1 VTASGC
7 NCSILHILGR
17 CGSDTFE
24 IVETKNERVPMNVA
38 WIIVGVGI
46 VGFLAKRIA
55 WSGTRDGQSDLGFV
69 SQQWLAEHRLSQIS
83 DPQR

>member
-1 VTASGC
+1 
-7 NCSILHILGR
+7 
-17 CGSDTFE
+17 
-24 IVETKNERVPMNVA
+24 MNVV

-55 WSGTRDGQSDLGFV
+55 WSGKRAGQSDLGFV
-69 SQQWLAEHRLSQIS
+69 SQQWLAEHRLSHIS

>member
-1 VTASGC
+1 
-7 NCSILHILGR
+7 
-17 CGSDTFE
+17 
-24 IVETKNERVPMNVA
+24 MNVV

-55 WSGTRDGQSDLGFV
+55 WSGRRDGQSDLGFV

>member
-1 VTASGC
+1 MQ
-7 NCSILHILGR
+7 R
-17 CGSDTFE
+17 PFRTFSPLRIQYSP
-24 IVETKNERVPMNVA
+24 IVETKNERVSMNVV

-46 VGFLAKRIA
+46 VGFLAKWIA
-55 WSGTRDGQSDLGFV
+55 WSGTRGGQSDLGFV